1 MFISHIRADVATDK
15 SPWGNFWF
23 APVGY
28 RTSAGARVTPA
39 SAMTLPDVLAC
50 VRVLAESFAI
60 MPFELYKPKVGG
72 GRTKERNHWLYKLI
86 EKAPNRFQ
94 SPYEWRMML
103 AGHLALRGNAFC
115 QISAN
120 SRGEILEL
128 LPLHPDRMS
137 IEPLDNGSYRYRYVD
152 QSGQTIYYSRHDIW
166 HLRGLSD
173 DGYMGLSLITLARDA
188 IGEGLSMQSYSTK
201 FFANDAKPGG
211 GWIEYPGT
219 FASKEV
225 KQQFRDS
232 WQDMQGGSNRGKV
245 AVLERG
251 MKFHELGLTNK
262 DSQFIEGRQAKT
274 TEIARIF
281 RVPPHKIGDLTK
293 ATFSNIE
300 QQSIEFWTDTMLPWA
315 RQWEYSLCFN
325 LLGPDSDLEP
335 DFDHKPMMR
344 GDGNARAQRI
354 SALVNAGVMLR
365 NEGREEEGYDPIDG
379 LDEPLMPLNM
389 TVVNDDGSDPNS
401 AGSSGTPNRT
411 PQKNPPPA
419 DDDQQ
424 QSDASARLARVV
436 RGNAE
441 RMARRLVAGKP
452 VPAALLADALGI
464 TEEQAAVWKPDPS
477 DTEEQL
483 TIALLSLGDV
493 S

>member
-1 MFISHIRADVATDK
+1 MFISRMRADGATDR
-15 SPWGNFWF
+15 SPWGSFWF
-23 APVGY
+23 APVGV
-28 RTSAGARVTPA
+28 RTSSGVRVTPA

-60 MPFELYKPKVGG
+60 MPFELYKPKASG
-72 GRTKERNHWLYKLI
+72 GRTKERGHWLYKLI

-94 SPYEWRMML
+94 TPYEWRMML
-103 AGHLALRGNAFC
+103 QGHLALRGNAFC

-120 SRGEILEL
+120 SRGEIFDL

-137 IEPLDNGSYRYRYVD
+137 IEPLDNGDYRYRYID
-152 QSGQTIYYSRHDIW
+152 QNGQTIIFSRHDIW
-166 HLRGLSD
+166 HLRSLSD
-173 DGYMGLSLITLARDA
+173 DGYMGMSLITLARAA
-188 IGEGLSMQSYSTK
+188 IGEGLSMQDYSTR

-219 FASKEV
+219 FASKEA

-262 DSQFIEGRQAKT
+262 DSQFIEARGAKT

-281 RVPPHKIGDLTK
+281 RVPPHKVGDLSK

-315 RQWEYSLCFN
+315 RLWEYSICFN
-325 LLGPDSDLEP
+325 LLGPDVDLEP

-344 GDGNARAQRI
+344 GDGAARATRI
-354 SALVNAGVMLR
+354 STLVNAGVMLR

-379 LDEPLMPLNM
+379 LDKPLMPLNM
-389 TVVNDDGSDPNS
+389 TTVDS
-401 AGSSGTPNRT
+401 AGEPAITKSVGA
-411 PQKNPPPA
+411 PPPKLPPPTEDDQGA
-419 DDDQQ
+419 DD
-424 QSDASARLARVV
+424 SSARLARVL
-436 RGNAE
+436 RSNAE
-441 RMARRLVAGKP
+441 RLARRVVAGQP
-452 VPAALLADALGI
+452 VPAQLLADALGI
-464 TEEQAAVWKPDPS
+464 TEERAAAWRPDPS
-477 DTEEQL
+477 DTVEAL
-483 TIALLSLGDV
+483 TTALLSLGDFA
-493 S
+493 